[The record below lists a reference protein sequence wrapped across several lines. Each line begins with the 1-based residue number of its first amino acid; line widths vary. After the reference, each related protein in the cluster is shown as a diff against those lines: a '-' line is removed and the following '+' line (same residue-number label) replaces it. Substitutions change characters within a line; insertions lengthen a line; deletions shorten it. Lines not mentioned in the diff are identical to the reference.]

1 MLVIGWG
8 LLPITLFHVVPLSFS
23 ALSWREL
30 LTASSRPDVVSI
42 IWIRWIRESINA
54 LLPVAGV
61 GGDIVSLAHQ
71 RGVPGVQAA
80 ATMVVDTT
88 VGVATQMV
96 FVVAGVTLLVI
107 RSSEGAAL
115 PVVSALLIGVAAFAV
130 AIATFVMLQHRSMFV
145 MFSKLGSRLAPAKWL
160 SGFAGSAS
168 AIDDA
173 VVDTYRRGSAFVR
186 ANVLRLAGWTA
197 GAGEIWLVMHFL
209 ERHLNLTDAFVLESL
224 GSGVRAAAFMVPG
237 ALGALEG
244 GLVLFGAL
252 LGLPADVALAISL
265 SKRVRELALGL
276 PGLLVWQWI
285 EGRRLRRREDLA
297 S

>member
-1 MLVIGWG
+1 MRAAHRQGSHLIPRSLIVAAFFGFLAVIFLIVESGAGEVARAMLVIGWG

-130 AIATFVMLQHRSMFV
+130 AIATFVLLQHRSMFG

-173 VVDTYRRGSAFVR
+173 VVDTYRLVAALPSCAPTCSGSPDGPPAQAR
-186 ANVLRLAGWTA
+186 SGW
-197 GAGEIWLVMHFL
+197 
-209 ERHLNLTDAFVLESL
+209 
-224 GSGVRAAAFMVPG
+224 
-237 ALGALEG
+237 
-244 GLVLFGAL
+244 
-252 LGLPADVALAISL
+252 
-265 SKRVRELALGL
+265 
-276 PGLLVWQWI
+276 
-285 EGRRLRRREDLA
+285 
-297 S
+297 